1 MDLQRLKGI
10 DIFRGLCIIWIVLTH
25 LIDWWLKNE
34 FNWVHRILI
43 MIFEPIGASGLLIIS
58 GISITLSYRNRL
70 TKINTSENFTF
81 RTVRNS
87 YLMRALLIFI
97 IALIYNSCIA
107 IALKDP
113 SWIWTWFVLLT
124 ASISIFIAWPLYKTS
139 KVLRIILGCVI
150 WIANPFIVSIL
161 LPFEGSLSVYGIL
174 FHILYHGIHQVPLLV
189 FFPFFLF
196 GTVIG
201 EVLFDSYL
209 LDHDGKSK
217 RKSFGY
223 NYLAPSITIGTLLII
238 FGVLFKYPNF
248 LLRESLSWVIYS
260 LGINIV
266 VISILLSIE
275 AFEIIKTKKSYKLLF
290 YFSYYSLTIFLAHNI
305 LHFLFLNQLDV
316 VNIWFLVVGAFL
328 FIIIILRIVYKFW
341 NGTASIKI
349 LIGRL
354 SYGITIKLEERS
366 TKKDNEADTLN
377 SLEASAS

>member
-1 MDLQRLKGI
+1 M
-10 DIFRGLCIIWIVLTH
+10 
-25 LIDWWLKNE
+25 
-34 FNWVHRILI
+34 
-43 MIFEPIGASGLLIIS
+43 
-58 GISITLSYRNRL
+58 
-70 TKINTSENFTF
+70 
-81 RTVRNS
+81 
-87 YLMRALLIFI
+87 
-97 IALIYNSCIA
+97 
-107 IALKDP
+107 
-113 SWIWTWFVLLT
+113 
-124 ASISIFIAWPLYKTS
+124 
-139 KVLRIILGCVI
+139 
-150 WIANPFIVSIL
+150 
-161 LPFEGSLSVYGIL
+161 
-174 FHILYHGIHQVPLLV
+174 
-189 FFPFFLF
+189 
-196 GTVIG
+196 IG

-217 RKSFGY
+217 RKSFVY

-248 LLRESLSWVIYS
+248 LFRESLSWVIYS

-316 VNIWFLVVGAFL
+316 IDIWFFVVGTFL
-328 FIIIILRIVYKFW
+328 FLIIILRIIYKFW

-366 TKKDNEADTLN
+366 TKKDNEADTIN
-377 SLEASAS
+377 SELH